1 MKRILTGIQSTG
13 TPHLGN
19 ILGAI
24 EPAIRLANTADT
36 ECLYFIADL
45 HSLTTI
51 KDPQVRLAN
60 VRSTAATWLALGL
73 DPNKSLLYRQ
83 SKIPQVTELAWYL
96 GCFMPF
102 SRLSLAHSFKD
113 KADNLGDVSAGLFTY
128 PVLMAADIILY
139 DVNTVPVGKDQLQHL
154 EFTRDVARRI
164 NHEYKQELFVVP
176 EASTDERVM
185 VVPGIDGRKMSKSYN
200 NFIDI
205 FLPEKKLKKKINSIV
220 TSSTP
225 VEDPKDPDTCN
236 VFRLYELLATPED
249 TATMRANYQAGG
261 YGYGAAKKALFE
273 LILAQY
279 ATAREAYSRYLD
291 DPAEIDRVLEKCEQD
306 VRERADR
313 KLAEVRKTMG
323 FGG

>member
-13 TPHLGN
+13 IPHLGN

-24 EPAIRLANTADT
+24 EPAIRLANTSGT

-51 KDPQVRLAN
+51 KDPEVRLAN
-60 VRSTAATWLALGL
+60 VRSVAAAWLALGL
-73 DPNKSLLYRQ
+73 DPEKSLLYRQ
-83 SKIPQVTELAWYL
+83 SRIPQVTELAWYL

-176 EASTDERVM
+176 EASTDDRVM

-236 VFRLYELLATPED
+236 VFRLYELLATPADAE
-249 TATMRANYQAGG
+249 TMKANYRNGG

-273 LILAQY
+273 LILETY
-279 ATAREAYSRYLD
+279 AETRTTYDRYMN
-291 DPAEIDRVLEKCEQD
+291 DPAEIDRVLEKCEQN
-306 VRERADR
+306 VRERADL
-313 KLAEVRKTMG
+313 KLAEVRKALG
-323 FGG
+323 F